1 MAAPTVI
8 QGDLHVTGTVTGGS
22 LTPSAL
28 TVTNASVSS
37 TAAIAATKLEHQFA
51 LSYTQNGTA
60 ASATIPLHVAY
71 GAGTIVAIKA
81 ASIAI
86 AVGAATVTVDLKKG
100 GTTCLSGVITLDSGN
115 TARTSEAG
123 SLTVTTYSA
132 DNFLELVIVATAG
145 GGTLPTGLIVT
156 VILRENAAP

>member
-51 LSYTQNGTA
+51 LSFCSSGNA

-71 GAGTIVAIKA
+71 GAGTIVSIKA
-81 ASIAI
+81 ASVTAP
-86 AVGAATVTVDLKKG
+86 AGAATVTIDLKKG

-123 SLTVTTYSA
+123 SLSVTTYSA

>member
-71 GAGTIVAIKA
+71 GAGTIVSVKA

-115 TARTSEAG
+115 AARTSEAG

-132 DNFLELVIVATAG
+132 DNFLERVTVPTAG
-145 GGTLPTGLIVT
+145 GGTLPTGLIGT
-156 VILRENAAP
+156 VNLRENAAP

>member
-71 GAGTIVAIKA
+71 GAGTIVSVKA

-115 TARTSEAG
+115 AARTSEAG

-145 GGTLPTGLIVT
+145 GGTLPPGLIVT